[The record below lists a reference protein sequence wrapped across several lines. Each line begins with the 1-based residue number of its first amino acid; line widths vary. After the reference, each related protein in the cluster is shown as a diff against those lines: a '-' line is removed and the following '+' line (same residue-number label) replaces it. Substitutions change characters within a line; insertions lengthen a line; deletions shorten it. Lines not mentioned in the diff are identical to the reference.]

1 MPIFNEDVSLIDSDA
16 TTIELSAALGDLT
29 LGNATG
35 VDGKLY
41 MNNGSGVNSI
51 FLDGAASDV
60 ILRNASGDDTIY
72 LNGTNGN
79 LLLGGGSFAG
89 DLTIKH
95 SNGNNTCRING
106 DGSDFVLYK
115 NTGEQTIHLDG
126 THGNLVL
133 GGTNSDGD
141 LTIKHSNGNNTCRIN
156 GDGSDFVLY
165 KNTGEQTIH
174 LDGTHGNIVLGGGAS
189 DGDLTLKNSAGD
201 DTIRLNGDTGDIT
214 LLNADFAED
223 FTVAEGQ
230 LSEPGLLMVI
240 DENGLLQPSS
250 KAYDK
255 KVVGV
260 IAGAGGYRPGLILDK
275 QVDVANRHPIAM
287 MGKVY
292 CHATAED
299 HPIEAGDLL
308 TSSDVPGYAMKATDP
323 LKGFGA
329 VIGKAL
335 KPLASGRGSIP
346 VIISLQ

>member
-1 MPIFNEDVSLIDSDA
+1 MPIFEEDVSLLDSDA
-16 TTIELSAALGDLT
+16 TTIVLGAASGDLT
-29 LGNATG
+29 LGNDTG

-41 MNNGSGVNSI
+41 LNNGSGVNSI
-51 FLDGAASDV
+51 FLDGVASDIV
-60 ILRNASGDDTIY
+60 IRNASGDDTIF
-72 LNGTNGN
+72 LDGTNGN
-79 LLLGGGSFAG
+79 LLLGGGSSDG
-89 DLTIKH
+89 ELTIKH

-106 DGSDFVLYK
+106 DGSDLVLYK
-115 NTGEQTIHLDG
+115 D
-126 THGNLVL
+126 
-133 GGTNSDGD
+133 
-141 LTIKHSNGNNTCRIN
+141 
-156 GDGSDFVLY
+156 
-165 KNTGEQTIH
+165 TGEQTIH
-174 LDGTHGNIVLGGGAS
+174 LDGTHGNIILGGGNS

-214 LLNADFAED
+214 LLNADLAED

-230 LSEPGLLMVI
+230 LSEPGLLMAI
-240 DENGLLQPSS
+240 DESGLLHPSS

-275 QVDVANRHPIAM
+275 QAGMANRHPIAM
-287 MGKVY
+287 VGKVY
-292 CHATAED
+292 CFATAEG

-308 TSSDVPGYAMKATDP
+308 TSSDIPGYAMKATDP

-335 KPLASGRGSIP
+335 KPLVGGRGSIP

>member
-1 MPIFNEDVSLIDSDA
+1 MPIFNEDVSLNDSDA

-79 LLLGGGSFAG
+79 LLLGGGSFA
-89 DLTIKH
+89 
-95 SNGNNTCRING
+95 
-106 DGSDFVLYK
+106 
-115 NTGEQTIHLDG
+115 
-126 THGNLVL
+126 
-133 GGTNSDGD
+133 GD